1 MARAIASCLLIIGL
15 GLIAAAQTAYNGVA
29 PGKSTRAEA
38 EGVLGKPVKEH
49 SSTLVEYTPQRN
61 TGRIFVQYAPGLKL
75 TFYDLAFYTAA
86 YSGDA
91 AGKTVRFYGKPNY
104 LAVTVDNE
112 SEGGY
117 YSLTPARIAFYS
129 PELYETAAA
138 EAEET
143 NNVSGLKVWAVRTF
157 ENGDTRL
164 ELSERNYRRRFAGEG
179 TRFVNYELT
188 LGYPKSRFGRPLEIT
203 SVWSREGSTMPP
215 IRQVLK
221 VTSDEYANIFNSGL
235 GNEDGRQFAN
245 RKGKWKVDIFIEGQL
260 MATATFEIY

>member
-1 MARAIASCLLIIGL
+1 
-15 GLIAAAQTAYNGVA
+15 
-29 PGKSTRAEA
+29 
-38 EGVLGKPVKEH
+38 
-49 SSTLVEYTPQRN
+49 
-61 TGRIFVQYAPGLKL
+61 
-75 TFYDLAFYTAA
+75 
-86 YSGDA
+86 
-91 AGKTVRFYGKPNY
+91 
-104 LAVTVDNE
+104 
-112 SEGGY
+112 
-117 YSLTPARIAFYS
+117 
-129 PELYETAAA
+129 
-138 EAEET
+138 
-143 NNVSGLKVWAVRTF
+143 VWAVRTF

-221 VTSDEYANIFNSGL
+221 VTTDEYANIFNSGL